1 MLVNYCG
8 VVLCQDEM
16 VEVQKVTDQ
25 EQEEVMELAE
35 TAQERAMLVGLT
47 TELVTDQLL

>member
-8 VVLCQDEM
+8 VVLCQDKM

-25 EQEEVMELAE
+25 EQEEVMDLAE
-35 TAQERAMLVGLT
+35 IAQELAMLVEQT
-47 TELVTDQLL
+47 IEQVMVQ